1 MKLPRITLYVCSP
14 CNLACQECI
23 MQHHMAWDA
32 HYQMPL
38 KEVTDFLQV
47 AEASGYTFEVTLS
60 GGEPLLWRWL
70 NEAVLVLRASA
81 SVGRLVM
88 FTNALAHQR
97 MTDATATQFD
107 RIRVSDYG
115 HNTEAMRAMQA
126 RWPRN
131 VEVVPR
137 YGFWRNPRE
146 AVPSSIAHPVQ
157 CLNPEVLLYDR
168 RIYACPH
175 ALSISRVLP
184 APPPAET
191 LSVPL
196 EVGFMERMREFKR
209 TYHAEICTR
218 CISNRRVRD
227 AIGVRDVNVSK
238 SKLPQLHQ
246 IEGLRAPAK
255 EGWQ

>member
-1 MKLPRITLYVCSP
+1 
-14 CNLACQECI
+14 

-32 HYQMPL
+32 HYHMPL
-38 KEVTDFLQV
+38 EEVTDFLKA

-60 GGEPLLWRWL
+60 GGEPLLWRCL
-70 NEAVLVLRASA
+70 NEAVPALRASK
-81 SVGRLVM
+81 SVARLVM

-97 MTDATATQFD
+97 MTDRAAAQFD
-107 RIRVSDYG
+107 RIRVSNYG
-115 HNTEAMRAMQA
+115 HNAEAMRSMQT
-126 RWPRN
+126 RWPHN

-146 AVPSSIAHPVQ
+146 PVPASVAHPVQ

-184 APPPAET
+184 SPPPVEL

-196 EVGFMERMREFKR
+196 AAGFMERMRELKQ

-218 CISNRRVRD
+218 CISNKRVRD

-238 SKLPQLHQ
+238 SKLPPLHQ

>member
-1 MKLPRITLYVCSP
+1 MKFPRLTLYVCSP

-32 HYQMPL
+32 HYHMSL
-38 KEVTDFLQV
+38 EEVTEFSQA
-47 AEASGYTFEVTLS
+47 AEASGYKFEVTLS

-70 NEAVLVLRASA
+70 NEAVPVVRASK
-81 SVGRLVM
+81 SVARLVV
-88 FTNALAHQR
+88 FTNALAYQR
-97 MTDATATQFD
+97 MTDATAAQFD

-115 HNTEAMRAMQA
+115 HNAEAMRAMQA
-126 RWPRN
+126 RWPGN

-146 AVPSSIAHPVQ
+146 PVPASVAHPVQ
-157 CLNPEVLLYDR
+157 CLNSEVMLYGR

-175 ALSISRVLP
+175 ALSISRVLST
-184 APPPAET
+184 PPAVET

-196 EVGFMERMREFKR
+196 ATGFMDRMRELKR

-218 CISNRRVRD
+218 CISNQRVRD

-246 IEGLRAPAK
+246 IEGLRPPAK